1 MSGPLLAVS
10 DVSVAFGETRVLDS
24 VSLSVRR
31 GEFVGLV
38 GPNGAGKTT
47 LLRTINGVRKPD
59 DGRVRIDGDRQ
70 ADCSAK
76 AWSRRVA
83 TVPQDTSV
91 SFAFR
96 VEDVVEMGRSPHR
109 RRTQFGTSERDRRRV
124 EDALELTNT
133 ADLRERGID
142 ELSGGER
149 QRVFVA
155 RALAQDTPLL
165 ALDEPTAS
173 LDVNHQ
179 VEILRLVRDL
189 VGDGRAALAAIHD
202 LELAARFCDRLAL
215 LSDGEIRA
223 VGPPEAVL
231 RSGALDPAFETTTA
245 VATNPVTGT
254 PTVTAGADIGQGRE
268 SVSGDARRVHVV
280 GGGRIGSRAIA
291 RLQRAG
297 HEPSAGV
304 LRTGDIALETAESLS
319 VPVVTTPAAGP
330 VDPDAVAAAHDL
342 AADASVVVLADVEI
356 GPRQWTLDLAESAS
370 AVVLL
375 EARPLAERLYG
386 GERARERYRDLRER
400 AEIAGPDDV
409 SAAVETALATV
420 ERPADD

>member
-1 MSGPLLAVS
+1 MSGLLSVS
-10 DVSVAFGETRVLDS
+10 DVSVAFGEARVLDS

-47 LLRTINGVRKPD
+47 LLRAINGVREPD
-59 DGRVRIDGDRQ
+59 AGTVSVDGDRQ

-96 VEDVVEMGRSPHR
+96 VEDVVEMGRAPHR

-133 ADLRERGID
+133 VDLRDRRID

-189 VGDGRAALAAIHD
+189 VGDGRAGLAAIHD

-215 LSDGEIRA
+215 LSDGVIRA
-223 VGPPEAVL
+223 VGPPETVL

-245 VATNPVTGT
+245 IATNPVTGT
-254 PTVTAGADIGQGRE
+254 PTVTAGADIDEGRATV
-268 SVSGDARRVHVV
+268 VSDARRVHVV
-280 GGGRIGSRAIA
+280 GGGRIGSHAIA
-291 RLQRAG
+291 SLRRVG

-304 LRTGDIALETAESLS
+304 LRTGDVAFETAESLG
-319 VPVVTTPAAGP
+319 VPIVTTPAAGP
-330 VDPDAVAAAHDL
+330 VDPDAVATAHEL
-342 AADASVVVLADVEI
+342 AGDASVVVLADVEI
-356 GPRQWTLDLAESAS
+356 GPRQWTLDLAEGAP

-375 EARPLAERLYG
+375 EERSLSERLHSG
-386 GERARERYRDLRER
+386 DRARERYERLRER
-400 AEIAGPDDV
+400 ATIVDPGDVLSAVEAAAGP
-409 SAAVETALATV
+409 VEQ
-420 ERPADD
+420 PADD